1 MSELQRALLRVT
13 MAESQLSQF
22 DAWRDPNEPQ
32 HDRVLRKLRSD
43 LEKAE
48 IDLAYAERQQCN
60 G

>member
-1 MSELQRALLRVT
+1 MSEIQRATLRLT
-13 MAESQLSQF
+13 MAEDQLRRF
-22 DAWRDPNEPQ
+22 DEWRDPNEPQ

>member
-1 MSELQRALLRVT
+1 LRLT
-13 MAESQLSQF
+13 MAEDQLRRF
-22 DAWRDPNEPQ
+22 DEWRDPNEPQ